1 MNNEI
6 KDIYKKASVATICT
20 ALFKKGL
27 KNQFIQGIS
36 PLNKKIS
43 KMLGLAFTVR
53 YIPARED
60 LNSIDVFKDPN
71 HPQRVAVEECPKD
84 YVMVFDSR
92 KDPRAASAGSILLTR
107 MMVRGCA
114 GVVTDGGFRDSHEI
128 KNLNIPTYHNRPS
141 SPTNLTLHQAID
153 INVPIGCGDVAV
165 WPNDLIVGDQE
176 GVVVVPNNI
185 ITDISTEVKF
195 MTIYEDYVLK
205 KVKKGSSIRGL
216 YPLTNEDE
224 KNNFEAWLSKQ
235 RLKIKGFFIMNKL
248 QSDNLLNA
256 LCLHDN
262 DNILITLKNLNSG
275 MVLNEYGITMDAP
288 ALSGQKIA
296 RFDIE
301 KDDPIIKYGTVIGFA
316 DSNIKKGQ
324 VLTNKNVL
332 FKEFNREHNYC
343 SKYKP
348 TNYIE
353 NNLQKSFMGYKRQDG
368 RVGTRNYIAIVSTV
382 NCSATVVHEIASYF
396 TSEKLKDYKNIDG
409 VAAFSHSTGC
419 GMELSGEPMNL
430 LYRTLGGYIKHPN
443 VAATLVVGLGCE
455 RCQVGGLFQNQ
466 KLDQNDP
473 FVETLIMQENGG
485 TSSTIKAG
493 IEIVKKMLDKVNNH
507 KRVITPVSSLMV
519 GLQCGGSD
527 AFSSLTANPA
537 LGKAVDLLVENGGTA
552 VLSETPEIYGVEHTL
567 TARAINV
574 SVAEKLMERVDWWKN
589 VYSKGRDVQINGV
602 VSPGNQM
609 GGLANILEKS
619 LGSAMKGGS
628 TGLME
633 VYKYAERI
641 TERGFV
647 FMDTPGFDPVSATG
661 QIAGGAN
668 LIAFTTGR
676 GSCFGAKPSPSIKL
690 ATNTTLFNKMEEDM
704 DINCGKIVDGILSLD
719 EMGEEIFNYFI
730 DVASGKKTKS
740 EILSLGRHE
749 FAPWQIGITG

>member
-1 MNNEI
+1 
-6 KDIYKKASVATICT
+6 
-20 ALFKKGL
+20 
-27 KNQFIQGIS
+27 
-36 PLNKKIS
+36 
-43 KMLGLAFTVR
+43 
-53 YIPARED
+53 
-60 LNSIDVFKDPN
+60 
-71 HPQRVAVEECPKD
+71 
-84 YVMVFDSR
+84 
-92 KDPRAASAGSILLTR
+92 
-107 MMVRGCA
+107 
-114 GVVTDGGFRDSHEI
+114 
-128 KNLNIPTYHNRPS
+128 
-141 SPTNLTLHQAID
+141 
-153 INVPIGCGDVAV
+153 
-165 WPNDLIVGDQE
+165 
-176 GVVVVPNNI
+176 
-185 ITDISTEVKF
+185 
-195 MTIYEDYVLK
+195 
-205 KVKKGSSIRGL
+205 
-216 YPLTNEDE
+216 
-224 KNNFEAWLSKQ
+224 
-235 RLKIKGFFIMNKL
+235 
-248 QSDNLLNA
+248 
-256 LCLHDN
+256 
-262 DNILITLKNLNSG
+262 
-275 MVLNEYGITMDAP
+275 
-288 ALSGQKIA
+288 
-296 RFDIE
+296 
-301 KDDPIIKYGTVIGFA
+301 
-316 DSNIKKGQ
+316 
-324 VLTNKNVL
+324 
-332 FKEFNREHNYC
+332 
-343 SKYKP
+343 
-348 TNYIE
+348 
-353 NNLQKSFMGYKRQDG
+353 
-368 RVGTRNYIAIVSTV
+368 
-382 NCSATVVHEIASYF
+382 
-396 TSEKLKDYKNIDG
+396 
-409 VAAFSHSTGC
+409 
-419 GMELSGEPMNL
+419 
-430 LYRTLGGYIKHPN
+430 
-443 VAATLVVGLGCE
+443 
-455 RCQVGGLFQNQ
+455 
-466 KLDQNDP
+466 
-473 FVETLIMQENGG
+473 MQENGG

-493 IEIVKKMLDKVNNH
+493 IEIVKKMLDKVNNY

-704 DINCGKIVDGILSLD
+704 DINCGKIIDGILSLD
-719 EMGEEIFNYFI
+719 NMGEEIFNYFI